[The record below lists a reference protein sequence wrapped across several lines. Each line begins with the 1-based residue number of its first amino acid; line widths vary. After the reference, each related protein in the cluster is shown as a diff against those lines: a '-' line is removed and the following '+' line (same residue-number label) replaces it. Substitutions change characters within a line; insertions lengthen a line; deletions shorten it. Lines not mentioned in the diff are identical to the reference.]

1 MDYRDRHVIVT
12 GGTGALGTAM
22 VGGLLEAG
30 AGCHVPYIDRAEADR
45 FAFRNRA
52 EVKLVPGI
60 DLTQEAAIAELYG
73 SVPKLWASIHIAGG
87 FAIAPGGQTKKSQF
101 MRQIDM
107 NFFTPFLCCRAPV
120 NAIIPPASVWARLHR
135 P

>member
-22 VGGLLEAG
+22 VGALLEAG
-30 AGCHVPYIDRAEADR
+30 AVCHVPYIDRAEADR

-60 DLTQEAAIAELYG
+60 DLTQEAAIAKLYG
-73 SVPKLWASIHIAGG
+73 SVPKLWDEW
-87 FAIAPGGQTKKSQF
+87 FAESGT
-101 MRQIDM
+101 
-107 NFFTPFLCCRAPV
+107 
-120 NAIIPPASVWARLHR
+120 PPAVTSA
-135 P
+135 